1 MGHMRWEGC
10 IKLHGSALL
19 RGYDADL
26 NVAPKLSPEEKTM
39 VMVVGKQ
46 YLGSMSG

>member
-1 MGHMRWEGC
+1 MLVLKNEFSEKNSMISVRIACGAYEHMT
-10 IKLHGSALL
+10 KLL
-19 RGYDADL
+19 
-26 NVAPKLSPEEKTM
+26 PEEKTM